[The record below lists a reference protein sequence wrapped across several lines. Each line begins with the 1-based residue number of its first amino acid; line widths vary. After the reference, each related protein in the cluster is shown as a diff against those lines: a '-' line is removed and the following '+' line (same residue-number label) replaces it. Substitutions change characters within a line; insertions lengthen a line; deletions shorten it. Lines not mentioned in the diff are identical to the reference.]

1 MEPERLRPLAEIMQ
15 RSDDGRWQQT
25 AKLARGGGASILIAL
40 NDWVLEA
47 LDAPTSEAGKTFALL
62 DAAPFLAVGSRR
74 LFSWQQACTAPAVDP
89 KAPLPDGVPR
99 PPSNTVYKRIDLNHV
114 SVRDFGRHG
123 CDLDRICD
131 DIREDFCGEH
141 GLAQID
147 RRIHSVHPVWSG
159 GVLSLWVCW
168 RTARELPHRGG
179 LPAPLGGQAAMAK
192 PPTRGGAAQ
201 AASAIARTPRTPAKA
216 SSARTA
222 RPERGVPR
230 IVALARSQTASGDDG
245 DG

>member
-40 NDWVLEA
+40 SDWVLEA
-47 LDAPTSEAGKTFALL
+47 LDAPDQRGRQ
-62 DAAPFLAVGSRR
+62 DVRAAWTPPRFWRWGRGGCSAGSRR
-74 LFSWQQACTAPAVDP
+74 A
-89 KAPLPDGVPR
+89 PR
-99 PPSNTVYKRIDLNHV
+99 PRSIPRRRCPTA
-114 SVRDFGRHG
+114 
-123 CDLDRICD
+123 CPDRRATRSTSGSISTTSACATSAATAAIWTGSAT

-179 LPAPLGGQAAMAK
+179 LPRRLAARQRWRNRRHEAVRDK
-192 PPTRGGAAQ
+192 PP
-201 AASAIARTPRTPAKA
+201 
-216 SSARTA
+216 
-222 RPERGVPR
+222 
-230 IVALARSQTASGDDG
+230 ARSPGRRVRRRNLERTHRAA
-245 DG
+245 